1 MLSLGQS
8 LLMPLGLSFSVQKND
23 CDEEIKFSF
32 EENSIV
38 RILQERMQFYYEKDR
53 VWWLVKIDESSKI
66 PSTIACFQI
75 ELALWLLTVPLFLLV
90 QLKVDVP
97 PIFSTYNYKVTMF
110 IDEDE
115 DVMMRVKL
123 TIASFTQT
131 LQMPQY
137 SAHQS
142 AISINTKAFKTT
154 Q

>member
-1 MLSLGQS
+1 
-8 LLMPLGLSFSVQKND
+8 
-23 CDEEIKFSF
+23 
-32 EENSIV
+32 
-38 RILQERMQFYYEKDR
+38 
-53 VWWLVKIDESSKI
+53 
-66 PSTIACFQI
+66 
-75 ELALWLLTVPLFLLV
+75 
-90 QLKVDVP
+90 
-97 PIFSTYNYKVTMF
+97 MF